1 MAAAHL
7 IHRNIVLQPKKEGM
21 RMISESDER
30 MRKIAQKRIN
40 NKYTN
45 NQQLIITVLDT
56 YKEADGAFKALFLFS
71 GCGARG

>member
-7 IHRNIVLQPKKEGM
+7 IHRNIVLQPKKEGI
-21 RMISESDER
+21 RIVSEK
-30 MRKIAQKRIN
+30 MRKIAQKRIH

-45 NQQLIITVLDT
+45 EQLITTVLDT

-71 GCGARG
+71 G